1 MLREEDITIQ
11 IESQGYKC
19 ESYTA
24 SQSGKESV
32 LLFQSQSATEA
43 QRCRVCRSQV
53 YVHDSGSVTLRDM
66 PIWVGCKQE
75 LCFIV
80 HRYRCTKCR
89 ACFTEDVPFK
99 YPGTRITR
107 RAAGW
112 VRELLRGRLPIKAV
126 QEITG
131 IHWDTVHR
139 IHKEMMEEALE
150 NRAEELRKAKYKPTR
165 LAVDEF
171 AIHKGHTY
179 ATCVMDLDTGEVIWA
194 GKGRSKEDFKRFF
207 EDMPKGY
214 LSDVVAV
221 AMDMNASY
229 NILFSEKLP
238 KAVIVYDRYH
248 MQAQYGKDVL
258 GAVRLQEARKH
269 QREAKSILET
279 AESLDDP
286 EQRRRLKAE
295 AKEEKQRYSQL
306 KGLRWT
312 LLTNGA
318 KLSDEKAR
326 HLQSILSDHSDL
338 AVCYAMKEELC
349 ALFELRDP
357 LAAYEGWKRWFD
369 AAEASGIPALVKF
382 AELKR
387 SRLGGLVAHALFP
400 ISTGKLEGFNNKIKV
415 AKRIGYGY
423 RDDVYF
429 FSLVRYLALPS
440 LRSPFPKFP

>member
-1 MLREEDITIQ
+1 MLREDDITIRV
-11 IESQGYKC
+11 ESQGYKC
-19 ESYTA
+19 ESYTV
-24 SQSGKESV
+24 SQTGEESV
-32 LLFQSQSATEA
+32 LLFQSQSATEG
-43 QRCRVCRSQV
+43 QRCPVCKSRV
-53 YVHDSGSVTLRDM
+53 YVHDSGSITLRDM

-75 LCFIV
+75 LCFIT

-89 ACFTEDVPFK
+89 ACFTEEVPFK

-112 VRELLRGRLPIKAV
+112 VRELLRGQLPIKAV

-150 NRAEELRKAKYKPTR
+150 SRAEELRKAEYKPTR

-194 GKGRSKEDFKRFF
+194 GKGRSKENFKHFF
-207 EDMPKGY
+207 KDMPKDY
-214 LSDVVAV
+214 LSDVAAV

-229 NILFSEKLP
+229 NILFTEKLP

-248 MQAQYGKDVL
+248 MQAQYGKEVL

-269 QREAKSILET
+269 QDEAKSILET

-286 EQRRRLKAE
+286 EQKRQLKAG

-318 KLSDEKAR
+318 RLSDEKAQQ
-326 HLQSILSDHSDL
+326 LQSILSDHSDL

-357 LAAYEGWKRWFD
+357 RAAIEGWKRWFD

-382 AELKR
+382 AGLKR
-387 SRLGGLVAHALFP
+387 PRLDGLAAHAVFP

-423 RDDVYF
+423 RDDDYF
-429 FSLVRYLALPS
+429 FTLIRYLALPS
-440 LRSPFPKFP
+440 SRSAVPKFP

>member
-1 MLREEDITIQ
+1 MLREENIA
-11 IESQGYKC
+11 IEIKSQGYECKT
-19 ESYTA
+19 YTA
-24 SQSGKESV
+24 NVEGTEAV
-32 LLFQSQSATEA
+32 LLFESR
-43 QRCRVCRSQV
+43 QRTADMRCPVCGST
-53 YVHDSGSVTLRDM
+53 VHIYDSGSMNLRDM

-75 LCFIV
+75 LCFIT

-89 ACFTEDVPFK
+89 TCFTEEVPFK

-112 VRELLRGRLPIKAV
+112 VRELLRGRLSIKAV

-131 IHWDTVHR
+131 IHWDTVHH
-139 IHKEMMEEALE
+139 IHEEMMEEALE
-150 NRAEELRKAKYKPTR
+150 SRAEELRKAKYKPTQ

-194 GKGRSKEDFKRFF
+194 GKGRSKEDFKHFF
-207 EDMPKGY
+207 DDMPKGY
-214 LSDVVAV
+214 LSEVCAV

-229 NILFSEKLP
+229 NILFAEKLP

-269 QREAKSILET
+269 QSEAKNILET

-286 EQRRRLKAE
+286 EQKRRLKAE

-318 KLSDEKAR
+318 KLSDEKAQ

-387 SRLGGLVAHALFP
+387 SRLDGLAAHAVFP

-423 RDDVYF
+423 RDDEYF
-429 FSLVRYLALPS
+429 FTLVRYLALPLAWLES
-440 LRSPFPKFP
+440 HNFP

>member
-1 MLREEDITIQ
+1 MLREENIA
-11 IESQGYKC
+11 IEVKSQGYKC
-19 ESYTA
+19 KTYTVNPK
-24 SQSGKESV
+24 GTESV
-32 LLFQSQSATEA
+32 LLFESERRTEA
-43 QRCRVCRSQV
+43 TSCLVCGSP
-53 YVHDSGSVTLRDM
+53 VHIYDSGSMTLRDM
-66 PIWVGCKQE
+66 PIWVECRQE
-75 LCFIV
+75 VCVIM

-89 ACFTEDVPFK
+89 ACFTEEVPFK

-107 RAAGW
+107 RAACW

-131 IHWDTVHR
+131 IHWDTIHR
-139 IHKEMMEEALE
+139 IHKEMMDEALE
-150 NRAEELRKAKYKPTR
+150 SRAEELRKAKYRPTR

-194 GKGRSKEDFKRFF
+194 GKGRSKEDFKHFF
-207 EDMPKGY
+207 EDMPEGY
-214 LSDVVAV
+214 LSEVCAV

-229 NILFSEKLP
+229 NILFTEKLP

-248 MQAQYGKDVL
+248 MQAQYGKEVL

-269 QREAKSILET
+269 QSEARSILEK
-279 AESLDDP
+279 ADSLDDP
-286 EQRRRLKAE
+286 EQKRQLKAE
-295 AKEEKQRYSQL
+295 AREEKQRYSQL
-306 KGLRWT
+306 KKLRWT

-318 KLSDEKAR
+318 KLSDEKAQ
-326 HLQSILSDHSDL
+326 HLQDILSDHSDL

-349 ALFELRDP
+349 ALFELTDP
-357 LAAYEGWKRWFD
+357 LAAHEGWKRWFD

-387 SRLGGLVAHALFP
+387 PRLDGLVAHAVFP

-423 RDDVYF
+423 RDDEYF
-429 FSLVRYLALPS
+429 FTLIRYLALPVAWLES
-440 LRSPFPKFP
+440 HNFP